1 MAEDELMGP
10 AHTEAHTAL
19 KTEAQSSQDTVA
31 PLSQAGLLSWAIAP
45 THARGDVRL
54 RTRQLALEHTQKAIL
69 GLC

>member
-1 MAEDELMGP
+1 MGP

-19 KTEAQSSQDTVA
+19 KTEAHSSQDTVA

-45 THARGDVRL
+45 THARGDVRP